1 MSIHNPRLS
10 RRFINSTNGQIHNC
24 RSDKQIKRIEIEY
37 NLDLGKRSD
46 MQLGTL
52 LKQTGLSSQT
62 QLLQYAQSKKPFK
75 LKPK

>member
-1 MSIHNPRLS
+1 MISHNSRLS
-10 RRFINSTNGQIHNC
+10 TRSINTTNGQIHNC
-24 RSDKQIKRIEIEY
+24 RSDKRIGTIEKQY